1 MATKASLLAQAV
13 KNPPSMW
20 ETGFNQED
28 PLKKGKATHSSVL
41 AWRISWTEEPGRLQS
56 MGSHRVGH
64 DWTTNTFTFILR
76 FKCEMLGTLERDVS
90 KLTEG
95 LCLKFLIDYM
105 WGSVFSFWNHWRSL
119 VQVLNLS
126 FLEVYIQDKQAPK
139 SFSAC
144 LVRLEFE
151 MFCSVC
157 TECEASD
164 LKYFFHRIEP
174 EVLGSGFRI

>member
-1 MATKASLLAQAV
+1 M
-13 KNPPSMW
+13 
-20 ETGFNQED
+20 
-28 PLKKGKATHSSVL
+28 ATHSSIL
-41 AWRISWTEEPGRLQS
+41 AWKILWTEESGKLQS

-139 SFSAC
+139 SFRAC

-151 MFCSVC
+151 MFCSVQNVRPLTWSTFF
-157 TECEASD
+157 TELS
-164 LKYFFHRIEP
+164 LRYW
-174 EVLGSGFRI
+174 VLGLEYKFFEFYEDLFTKSGI